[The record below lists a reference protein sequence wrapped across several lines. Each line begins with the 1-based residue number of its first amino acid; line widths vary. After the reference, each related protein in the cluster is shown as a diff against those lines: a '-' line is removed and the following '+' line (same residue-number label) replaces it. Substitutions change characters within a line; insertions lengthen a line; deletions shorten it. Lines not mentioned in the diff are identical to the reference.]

1 MASMDVT
8 HTAQIIVLSA
18 RLKALEESIDSGK
31 GRHAKCR
38 RNERVRELVC
48 QLLDESVKLIPPGVQ
63 DSLRSEVERIVGSCD
78 ED

>member
-1 MASMDVT
+1 MASTDLT

-31 GRHAKCR
+31 GRHAKNQ

-48 QLLDESVKLIPPGVQ
+48 QLLEESVSLLTPGVQ
-63 DSLRSEVERIVGSCD
+63 DSLRSEVERIVGCCD
-78 ED
+78 GD